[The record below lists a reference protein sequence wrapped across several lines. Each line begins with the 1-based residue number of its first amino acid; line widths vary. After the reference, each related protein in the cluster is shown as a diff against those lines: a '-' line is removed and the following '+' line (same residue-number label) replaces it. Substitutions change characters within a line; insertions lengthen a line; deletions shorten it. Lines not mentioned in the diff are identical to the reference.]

1 MYNIAVGEKRSLVF
15 PVMCNAHVKL
25 PYSGNIPDTDSNSVT
40 SDDIAYGLWAHE
52 GTFTFESIIT
62 PYDINGYGKVSA
74 GGSIPSFTPSKKIM
88 PSSHHLDAR
97 PLGNPNDYES
107 NLYLPFAQRLTHEMK
122 IFHNTNFSISL
133 LNSTLLNEN
142 QPAEYKIKVD
152 LTIDG
157 TTETFTTN
165 TAISPNIEYYHSF
178 ESNQPQVNNLGF
190 NQYRYIGVSIIGNHS
205 AGATTINTFIN
216 LYAAGQELFVFDTTN
231 GYRSIG
237 TIASVGGSNITLSSG
252 LPFDVAST
260 SKVYI
265 QGYANPSYINNL
277 YHVAFTLN
285 DNNNAINI
293 FLNGRLLLSSE
304 HTKKTTFS
312 FDRTD
317 IFLGAKGLTDT
328 TATPPV
334 GTVAGSAI
342 TNNQFM
348 GEFHELSI
356 IDIPKLKFPFVN
368 TLLPSLDET
377 LLYLRFEEIDL

>member
-1 MYNIAVGEKRSLVF
+1 MYNIAVGEKRSLIF

-52 GTFTFESIIT
+52 GSFTFESIIT

-88 PSSHHLDAR
+88 PSNHHQSS
-97 PLGNPNDYES
+97 PNDYES
-107 NLYLPFAQRLTHEMK
+107 QLYLPVAGGRLTHEMK

-142 QPAEYKIKVD
+142 QPADYKIKVD

-165 TAISPNIEYYHSF
+165 TAISPNIEYYHF
-178 ESNQPQVNNLGF
+178 YENNQPQVNNLGF
-190 NQYRYIGVSIIGNHS
+190 NQYRYIGASVIGNHS

-216 LYAAGQELFVFDTTN
+216 LYATGQELFVFDTTN
-231 GYRSIG
+231 GYRSLG

-252 LPFDVAST
+252 LPFDVATT
-260 SKVYI
+260 SRVYI

-317 IFLGAKGLTDT
+317 IFMGANGL
-328 TATPPV
+328 A
-334 GTVAGSAI
+334 GTGAGTAI
-342 TNNQFM
+342 TNKQFM